1 VARSGAAFVRS
12 LVNLLKRAPLS
23 SVRREIDLERVIV
36 PMVRRHAQQALAT
49 DDQDIDDI
57 VFTHGSTREEKRRW
71 TRSKPDQNVM
81 VFGCPNTSDIFI
93 KLPGPETIYI
103 ELKWAKRRG
112 VKADTLPGDLQRSI
126 GQSLIA
132 SLRHPYVICL
142 VVCEHLRPDKTDD
155 YGKKLRM
162 LLWKKHRIALIVR
175 SRRP

>member
-1 VARSGAAFVRS
+1 MAQSGAAFVGS

-23 SVRREIDLERVIV
+23 SVRREIELERVIV
-36 PMVRRHAQQALAT
+36 RMIREHIRRT
-49 DDQDIDDI
+49 FRIDDQDINDV
-57 VFTHGSTREEKRRW
+57 VFTHGTTVEAKKRW
-71 TRSKPDQNVM
+71 TKSKADQNVL

-93 KLPGPETIYI
+93 KLPGSGTIYI
-103 ELKWAKRRG
+103 ELKWAKHRG

-142 VVCEHLRPDKTDD
+142 VVCEHLRPGKTGDH
-155 YGKKLRM
+155 GKKLRR

-175 SRRP
+175 SRR